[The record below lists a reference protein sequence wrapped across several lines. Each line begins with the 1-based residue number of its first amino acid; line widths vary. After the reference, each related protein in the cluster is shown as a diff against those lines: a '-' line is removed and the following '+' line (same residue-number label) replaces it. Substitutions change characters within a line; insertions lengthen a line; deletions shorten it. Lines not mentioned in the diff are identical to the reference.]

1 MNVNKFGGKSMK
13 KITTVFFD
21 LDDTL
26 LWDEE
31 SVRQAFRRT
40 CELATETYK
49 IDPSKLEEAVRKNA
63 RKLYEGYET
72 YPFTQM
78 IGINPFEGLWGT
90 FRDKGEDF
98 QKLSEIAPTYQE
110 QAWTNGLL
118 ELGID
123 DPTFGAELAKIFPR
137 ERKKVPFL
145 YDESLEVLDKL
156 KGNYK
161 LLLLTNG
168 SPELQN
174 IKLEITPEL
183 RPYFDEIVISGDFGK
198 GKPDPSIFEY
208 ALGLLNVTPE
218 EVLMVGDNLNTDILG
233 ANRTGIRS
241 AWVNRKGM
249 EASEVKPTYEIK
261 SLNDIFEILGKE

>member
-1 MNVNKFGGKSMK
+1 MYNNLEETMK
-13 KITTVFFD
+13 KITAVFFD

-40 CELATETYK
+40 CEVAKETYK
-49 IDPSKLEEAVRKNA
+49 LDPEKLEEAVRKNA
-63 RKLYEGYET
+63 RKLYESYET

-90 FRDKGEDF
+90 FNDKGEDF
-98 QKLSEIAPTYQE
+98 KKLSEIAPEYQK

-123 DPTFGAELAKIFPR
+123 DPKFGEELAKVFPR
-137 ERKKVPFL
+137 ERRKVPFL
-145 YDESLEVLDKL
+145 YEESLQVLDEL
-156 KGNYK
+156 KGKYK

-208 ALGLLNVTPE
+208 ALGLMDVNAD

-241 AWVNRKGM
+241 AWINRKGM
-249 EASEVKPTYEIK
+249 EASEVKPTFEIK
-261 SLNDIFEILGKE
+261 QLHEVLDILEEK

>member
-1 MNVNKFGGKSMK
+1 MN

-40 CELATETYK
+40 CEIAKETYK
-49 IDPSKLEEAVRKNA
+49 LDPEKLEEAVRKSA
-63 RKLYEGYET
+63 RALYESYET

-98 QKLSEIAPTYQE
+98 KKLSEIAPTYQK

-123 DPTFGAELAKIFPR
+123 DADFGAELAKTFPR

-145 YDESLEVLDKL
+145 YDESLQVLDKL
-156 KGNYK
+156 KGKYK

-198 GKPDPSIFEY
+198 GKPDPSIFEH
-208 ALGLLNVTPE
+208 ALGLLNVKPE
-218 EVLMVGDNLNTDILG
+218 EVLMVGDNINTDILG
-233 ANRTGIRS
+233 ASRTGIRS
-241 AWVNRKGM
+241 AWINHKGM
-249 EASEVKPTYEIK
+249 EAQKVKPTYEIK
-261 SLNDIFEILGKE
+261 NLHEVLDILKEN